1 MGANSDLRTLLG
13 RGLEA
18 LGLPLPAPQVETLLG
33 YLDLLVRW
41 NAAYNLT
48 AVREPVQMVPRHLLD
63 SLAIRRWVRGPR
75 LLDVGTGP
83 GLPGIP
89 LAIADPDLQV
99 VLLDANGKKVRF
111 CRQAALELG
120 LRNVEVVQARI
131 EAYAP
136 AEPFDTLTARAV
148 AHLPSLLASVDHL
161 LRPSTTLL
169 AMKGALPVKEVGVL
183 REQGL
188 VVTPHR
194 LDVPGVGGERHL
206 IEVRRSTSEIAGTP

>member
-1 MGANSDLRTLLG
+1 MGATADLRSDLT
-13 RGLEA
+13 RGLAA
-18 LGLPLPAPQVETLLG
+18 LDLALAPPQVEALLG
-33 YLDLLVRW
+33 YLALLVRW

-48 AVREPVQMVPRHLLD
+48 AVREPAEMVPRHLLD

-89 LAIADPDLQV
+89 LAIADPALQV

-120 LRNVEVVQARI
+120 LRNVEVVQARV

-148 AHLPSLLASVDHL
+148 AGLPSLLASVGHL
-161 LRPSTTLL
+161 LAPRTTLL
-169 AMKGALPVKEVGVL
+169 AMKGALPAAEVALL
-183 REQGL
+183 RQQGL
-188 VVTPHR
+188 AVAAHR
-194 LDVPGVGGERHL
+194 LAVPGVGGERHL
-206 IEVRRSTSEIAGTP
+206 IEIGRRSD

>member
-1 MGANSDLRTLLG
+1 MGATIDLRSPLA

-18 LGLPLPAPQVETLLG
+18 LGVALPPPQVAALLG
-33 YLDLLVRW
+33 YLALLARW

-48 AVREPVQMVPRHLLD
+48 AVREPAEMVPRHLLD
-63 SLAIRRWVRGPR
+63 SLSIRPWVRGSR

-89 LAIADPDLQV
+89 LAIADPALQV

-120 LRNVEVVQARI
+120 LRNVEVVQARV
-131 EAYAP
+131 EAYIP
-136 AEPFDTLTARAV
+136 ALPFDTLTARAV
-148 AHLPSLLASVDHL
+148 ADLPSLLASVGHL
-161 LRPSTTLL
+161 LGPRTTLL
-169 AMKGALPVKEVGVL
+169 AMKGALPAPEVERL
-183 REQGL
+183 RQEGL
-188 VVTPHR
+188 VVTTHR

-206 IEVRRSTSEIAGTP
+206 IEIGRRGSDG

>member
-1 MGANSDLRTLLG
+1 MGVTSDLRTLLA

-18 LGLPLPAPQVETLLG
+18 LGLPLPAPQVEALLG
-33 YLDLLVRW
+33 YLDLLARW

-48 AVREPVQMVPRHLLD
+48 AVREPAQMVPRHLLD
-63 SLAIRRWVRGPR
+63 SLAIRPWARGPR

-120 LRNVEVVQARI
+120 LRNVEVVQARV

-148 AHLPSLLASVDHL
+148 AHLPSLLASVEHL
-161 LRPSTTLL
+161 LGPSTTLL
-169 AMKGALPVKEVGVL
+169 AMKGALPVAEVGML
-183 REQGL
+183 RERGL

-206 IEVRRSTSEIAGTP
+206 IEVRRSTGEIA